1 MFIHFGVKGTVRK
14 AVWIDDKRTLKTRKR
29 KTTTTTTTTISSETV
44 LSVLATILKF
54 IVLIKIFIKLLQL

>member
-29 KTTTTTTTTISSETV
+29 KTTTTTTTISSETV

>member
-14 AVWIDDKRTLKTRKR
+14 AVWIDDKRTLKTKKR
-29 KTTTTTTTTISSETV
+29 KTTTTTTISSETV